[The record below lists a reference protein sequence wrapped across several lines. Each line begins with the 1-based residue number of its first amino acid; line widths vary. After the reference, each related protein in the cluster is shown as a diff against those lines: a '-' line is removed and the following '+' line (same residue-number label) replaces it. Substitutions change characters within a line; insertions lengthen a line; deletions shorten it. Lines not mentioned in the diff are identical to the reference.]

1 MELLDTITKLSR
13 EFGTDDYV
21 KGGGGNTSVKD
32 EKTLWVKPSGTTLKG
47 MTPKTFVALS
57 REKISVIYGVETPA
71 ESSARE
77 ELVKNIMA
85 DALLPESSGRA
96 SVEAPLHNIFDYRYV
111 VHTHPAFVNG
121 MCCAKEAKE
130 VCNRLFPEALWMDYI
145 DPGYTLCMETKKAI
159 EAYDAENGKQPNMI
173 FMKNH
178 GVFVAADTEEEI
190 RDLYKKIMS
199 SLEAE
204 FDKAGIRK
212 NLRKS
217 QTANAEA
224 KNQTEAAIKEIMGK
238 DGSFVVSSNWFKVA
252 NDALTPDHIV
262 YMKSYPMFGE
272 VSEESIKN
280 FIEEKGYPPKV
291 IVTDNAV
298 FGVADTEK
306 NANLA
311 LILAEDG
318 ALVIQL
324 ANAFGG
330 VEFMTKRAIEFIDNW
345 EVEAYRRKQVK

>member
-1 MELLDTITKLSR
+1 MELLDTITELSR
-13 EFGTDDYV
+13 EFGTEDYV

-47 MTPKTFVALS
+47 MTPETFVVLD
-57 REKISVIYGVETPA
+57 RKKISILYNAETPK
-71 ESSARE
+71 EPSERE

-85 DALLPESSGRA
+85 DARFPESSGRA

-111 VHTHPAFVNG
+111 VHTHPAYVNG
-121 MCCAKEAKE
+121 MCCAKDAKA
-130 VCNRLFPEALWMDYI
+130 VCQRLFPNALWMDYI
-145 DPGYTLCMETKKAI
+145 DPGYTLCMETKNAI
-159 EAYDAENGKQPNMI
+159 EEYSAENGKQPNMI

-190 RDLYKKIMS
+190 REFYKNIMIA
-199 SLEAE
+199 LEE
-204 FDKAGIRK
+204 EYDKAGIRK
-212 NLRKS
+212 ILPKS
-217 QTANAEA
+217 QTANTEA
-224 KNQTEAAIKEIMGK
+224 KNQTEAAIKKLLGN

-252 NDALTPDHIV
+252 DNALTPDHIV
-262 YMKSYPMFGE
+262 YMKSFPMFGE
-272 VSEESIKN
+272 VTENSVKT
-280 FIEEKGYPPKV
+280 FIDEKGYPPKV

-298 FGVADTEK
+298 FGTADTEK

-330 VEFMTKRAIEFIDNW
+330 VEFMTERAIDFIDNW
-345 EVEAYRRKQVK
+345 EVEAYRRKQT